1 MKALRLILSSLLA
14 IAGVV
19 VPFWLMHHGIN
30 YQDEPYQMLNALEWA
45 ETPVAPLSALA
56 GWLWSKAFGFTLL
69 AFRSF
74 AVICTLLSVALAAAV
89 LYRRTHRLDY
99 TLAAFGAGAL
109 ALAWVPSKCYLYGW
123 DSLSILLVTAV
134 MVAIAAYMRR
144 PSWIRACGLGFLA
157 ALATLSRL
165 PDAAVMLPALAAII
179 VSGNARK
186 RLTVCIGTYAIVL
199 IFCICAI
206 YGTPGA
212 YFTSLSENM
221 ISGHDLAYIMQGYQR
236 TLSATLHF
244 TLLAGGIVMFF
255 RILSSLGAFVIA
267 CIVLLS
273 GLVFPPYPLATVAN
287 FLSLGCLLAFSAY
300 CTVSGKKQSNI
311 LVAVVLVT
319 AFCATVGSDMGFE
332 KVITVQ
338 AVILLIA
345 EAPDRV
351 RRSLMLAAATMFVIV
366 LRVEVPRQRERTFE
380 DKGYGYTATQ
390 VTVSPFRGVYTT
402 KLKAFEAEYLQSVTD
417 EWQKQ
422 GGEVVVLG
430 DCFHYAVDLI
440 AGHKRPDKLRH
451 YYLIDNPGYFAEA
464 AKLIPEA
471 TVGNVMVIT
480 SRPFDWRYS
489 GIEATDHFP
498 ALRRY
503 RATYTPCFT
512 IYTPAG
518 ATPPQPPADE
528 Q

>member
-19 VPFWLMHHGIN
+19 VPFWLMRHGIN
-30 YQDEPYQMLNALEWA
+30 YQDEPYQMLNAADWA
-45 ETPVAPLSALA
+45 DTPVAPLSALA
-56 GWLWSKAFGFTLL
+56 GSLWSKAFGFTLL

-74 AVICTLLSVALAAAV
+74 AVICTLMSVALPAAV

-99 TLAAFGAGAL
+99 ALAAFGAGAL

-123 DSLSILLVTAV
+123 DSLSTLLLTAV

-165 PDAAVMLPALAAII
+165 PDAAVMLPALAVII
-179 VSGNARK
+179 VSGDAR
-186 RLTVCIGTYAIVL
+186 RGLTACIGTYVIVVTA
-199 IFCICAI
+199 CICAI
-206 YGTPGA
+206 YGSPAA
-212 YFTSLSENM
+212 YFTSLGENM
-221 ISGHDLAYIMQGYQR
+221 ISGHSFTYIMQGYQR
-236 TLSATLHF
+236 TLLVTLHF
-244 TLLAGGIVMFF
+244 TLLAGAIAMLF
-255 RILSSLGAFVIA
+255 RILPTLATFVIA
-267 CIVLLS
+267 CVTFLY
-273 GLVFPPYPLATVAN
+273 GLKFPPFPLATVSN
-287 FLSLGCLLAFSAY
+287 FLGLGCLLAFAAD
-300 CTVSGKKQSNI
+300 CIVSGKKQSNI

-319 AFCATVGSDMGFE
+319 AFCATVGSDMGLE

-345 EAPDRV
+345 EAPDRA
-351 RRSLMLAAATMFVIV
+351 RRRLMLAGATMLVIV

-390 VTVSPFRGVYTT
+390 VTASPFRGIYTT
-402 KLKAFEAEYLQSVTD
+402 KLKAFEIEHLQSVTD

-430 DCFHYAVDLI
+430 DCFHYAADLI

-471 TVGNVMVIT
+471 TGGNVMVIA

-503 RATYTPCFT
+503 RATFTPSFT
-512 IYTPAG
+512 IYTSMCS
-518 ATPPQPPADE
+518 TMPQSQDIKR
-528 Q
+528 